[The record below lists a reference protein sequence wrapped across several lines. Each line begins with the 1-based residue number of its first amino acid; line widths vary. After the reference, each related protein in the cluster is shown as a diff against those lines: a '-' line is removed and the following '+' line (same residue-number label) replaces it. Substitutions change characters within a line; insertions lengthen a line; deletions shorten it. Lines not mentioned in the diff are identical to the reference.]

1 MNPELLSEAKSL
13 WERDERIAKFAQ
25 RFNIYP
31 LAEARVLVDGF
42 HHLDAAIVEPAVF
55 TTQDEVY
62 EGELKRRAGSRA
74 LELDAYLSGRN
85 YTPQDMM
92 AVLAIEEGDLTG
104 LRGWLVD
111 RRPRVLETV
120 GRIYAGALVDDY
132 TLNLATDIPAVQRQ
146 AQEFVASHIQ
156 NYHKKLGRLFEGL
169 TQAGTFLRDI
179 AAVPTMNERTNDRS
193 YFNPL
198 TKTLAIGLSGV
209 CFMDGDGALHI
220 NERELIRLF
229 GHEGMG
235 HGINQVMTDASS
247 LPFFLK
253 TSASATSS
261 TVESVAQFY
270 ERQIFDDLADS
281 PATQRELNIAHR
293 FSDLYQEAK
302 DIFEVVEY
310 NYRFFYYAI
319 TVLAD
324 KEMGDPTNPQTMA
337 RKVDLLS
344 EVALYPGQ
352 PRTII
357 EGNRQQFDSEGNLNP
372 QLVSE
377 LRYAAR
383 PVQRA
388 LDYLRSLGIS
398 YDGQNRGR
406 IDTIFFSGFWTPIGF
421 VQNLAQQFSS

>member
-1 MNPELLSEAKSL
+1 MNPELLMQAKSL
-13 WERDERIAKFAQ
+13 WDRDEKIAKFAQ
-25 RFNIYP
+25 RFHIYP
-31 LAEARVLVDGF
+31 LAEATVLVDEL
-42 HHLDAAIVEPAVF
+42 HRLDEAITEQDVF
-55 TTQDEVY
+55 STQDEIY
-62 EGELKRRAGSRA
+62 EVELKRRAGPRA
-74 LELDAYLSGRN
+74 RELDAYLSGRN
-85 YTPQDMM
+85 YTPQDMV

-104 LRGWLVD
+104 LRGWLID
-111 RRPRVLETV
+111 RRPAVLETV
-120 GRIYAGALVDDY
+120 GRIYADASVDDY
-132 TLNLATDIPAVQRQ
+132 TLNLATDIPAIQRQ
-146 AQEFVASHIQ
+146 AQEFVASHIT
-156 NYHKKLGRLFEGL
+156 NYHRKLGRLFEGL

-179 AAVPTMNERTNDRS
+179 TAVPTMNERTNDRS

-235 HGINQVMTDASS
+235 HGINQVMTDASN

-281 PATQRELNIAHR
+281 PTTQRELNIAHR

-302 DIFEVVEY
+302 DIFEVDEY
-310 NYRFFYYAI
+310 NYRFFYHAI

-324 KEMGDPTNPQTMA
+324 KEMGDPTDPQTIA

-352 PRTII
+352 PRAII

-372 QLVSE
+372 QIVAE

-388 LDYLRSLGIS
+388 LDYLRNLGIS
-398 YDGQNRGR
+398 YAGGNRSR
-406 IDTIFFSGFWTPIGF
+406 IDSIFFSGFWTPIGF
-421 VQNLAQQFSS
+421 VQNVAHQFRS